1 MTQANGTAE
10 LAEDEEIEEI
20 AGPDQRPAVLV
31 VFNMKGGIGKTTTSV
46 NLAVALAALGRSV
59 VLIDLDCQGNATASL
74 GFIGTVA
81 TGASELMAGTATLS
95 KARKA
100 TRWPKLWVCGASSEL
115 AATDFDLAVT
125 EEPHRQLAMALEK
138 VPLGID
144 FVVIDCPP
152 ALGLMPVNALVAG
165 DAVLL
170 PVTPEPMARDG
181 LHNAW
186 HHITQLR
193 AKLKPGLGIAG
204 ILLTMTEG
212 GEVHRSMADTIRSEF
227 GGRMLDVEVPRDP
240 QVVLAAMRDLPV
252 VVCAP
257 RSPAAQAYIRI
268 AETMAR
274 RVVAG
279 SLDPMRNP
287 PPMDEEEP
295 PPQVNTDEVVEGA
308 TIVLESW
315 SKEVEVG
322 ATPAQTIGAPPVA
335 SWRDTLDRSEIAP
348 KVALWLKLAAGLL
361 LMLLG
366 GVVGYAMGYS
376 QTLL

>member
-1 MTQANGTAE
+1 MTETNEMADAAGTA
-10 LAEDEEIEEI
+10 DES
-20 AGPDQRPAVLV
+20 GKRPAILV

-81 TGASELMAGTATLS
+81 TGASELMAGTATLA

-100 TRWPKLWVCGASSEL
+100 TRWPNLWVCGASSEL

-125 EEPHRQLAMALEK
+125 DEPHRQLAKALET
-138 VPLGID
+138 VPPGID

-193 AKLKPGLGIAG
+193 AKLKPSLGIAG
-204 ILLTMTEG
+204 ILLTMTEA
-212 GEVHRSMADTIRSEF
+212 EDVHRTMADTIRSEF
-227 GGRMLDVEVPRDP
+227 GGRMLEVEVPRDP
-240 QVVLAAMRDLPV
+240 KVVQAAVRDLPLV
-252 VVCAP
+252 IYEP
-257 RSPAAQAYIRI
+257 RSPAAQAYIRL
-268 AETMAR
+268 AEVMAR
-274 RVVAG
+274 RAVAG
-279 SLDPMRNP
+279 SLDPMRGPASAVDDDQPTPVPNS
-287 PPMDEEEP
+287 
-295 PPQVNTDEVVEGA
+295 DEVVETA
-308 TIVLESW
+308 TVTLELW
-315 SKEVEVG
+315 AKEVEAGAAPVDSVG
-322 ATPAQTIGAPPVA
+322 LPPVA
-335 SWRDTLDRSEIAP
+335 SWRDQLDRGEVFPGA
-348 KVALWLKLAAGLL
+348 ALWLKVAVGLL
-361 LMLLG
+361 LMALG
-366 GVVGYAMGYS
+366 GVVGFAAGYTQS
-376 QTLL
+376 LP